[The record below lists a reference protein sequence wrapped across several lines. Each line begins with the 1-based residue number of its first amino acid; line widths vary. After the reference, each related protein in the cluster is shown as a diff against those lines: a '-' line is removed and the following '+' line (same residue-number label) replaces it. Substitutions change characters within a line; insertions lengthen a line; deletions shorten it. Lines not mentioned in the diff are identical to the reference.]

1 MMFRRTLMILTLA
14 LGLLAPWASA
24 ASAASA
30 APEAS
35 TASAAADCNGYQ
47 PYAYPPGRNGDVI
60 SGIGGCG
67 NQAVTVEI
75 WIDVS
80 GAPDVRAGCCPRSTS
95 PVTAYAYCSRTGAG
109 NYYTLAR
116 TPVGDRESER
126 RWLC

>member
-1 MMFRRTLMILTLA
+1 MRFRRTLMILTMA
-14 LGLLAPWASA
+14 LGFLLPW

-35 TASAAADCNGYQ
+35 NVSAAADCNGYQ

-60 SGIGGCG
+60 SGVGGCG
-67 NQAVTVEI
+67 NQVVTVEI
-75 WIDVS
+75 WIDVPL
-80 GAPDVRAGCCPRSTS
+80 GLDIRAGCCPRYTS
-95 PVTAYAYCSRTGAG
+95 PVTAYAYCSSTGAG

-116 TPVGDRESER
+116 TPAGTLESAR

>member
-1 MMFRRTLMILTLA
+1 MGFRRIIMILTVA
-14 LGLLAPWASA
+14 LGLLMSWAPA
-24 ASAASA
+24 ASAAPA
-30 APEAS
+30 VPEAS

-47 PYAYPPGRNGDVI
+47 PYAYPPSRNGDVI

-75 WIDVS
+75 WIDVP
-80 GAPDVRAGCCPRSTS
+80 GFDVRAGCCPRGTS
-95 PVTAYAYCSRTGAG
+95 PVTSYAYCSSTGAG

-116 TPVGDRESER
+116 TTAGNVESAR